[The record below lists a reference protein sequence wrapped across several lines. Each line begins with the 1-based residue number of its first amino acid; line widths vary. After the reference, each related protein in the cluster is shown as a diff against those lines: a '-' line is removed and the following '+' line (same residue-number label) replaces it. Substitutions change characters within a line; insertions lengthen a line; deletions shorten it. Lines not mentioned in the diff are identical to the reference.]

1 MGGKEAPRHRERRV
15 IYAALR
21 DGTLAPRRPLSPSEV
36 ADLFNAID
44 HRISKRFGVRALAA
58 IDLDSLH
65 AMPASHTRLGTNNVG
80 FEKRIT
86 LLSYAAWRRRHDIV
100 KQLLIGG
107 AAPTISD
114 RAPAGA
120 LSAEEEKE
128 LSERLSRR
136 TGSGL
141 ESAAATYAVE
151 CVARLR
157 CFAARDVVLGA
168 APLPP
173 CAKCGVTGRTVC
185 FDACG
190 CMVCEGCV
198 WRTLLTTPRRHDEDG
213 DGEDEGDRHTDRETD
228 EEVGVEGDEIVCPR
242 CGAHAP
248 MRGAEDPSAAIEL
261 AARGLEPPSG
271 QGGAPRPLADWTCEC
286 CAYAN
291 FGSRPVCRG
300 CAAPRVVD
308 ETLRPPPPSL
318 CREGLPAA
326 LAAWAL
332 ENARSLTVGA
342 AAGYVRSAAAAA
354 DKGKAPEEVCSG
366 EVEGWRA
373 GESSNAPPVH
383 SDERD
388 EPRTSSNASP
398 VDELACIP
406 ARQPRCGAETDKID
420 EMLTKSGTSGGV
432 DGAGPKAP
440 SMRRVLIE
448 MEVDRR
454 RALGKQLTFLMSEAA
469 LL

>member
-1 MGGKEAPRHRERRV
+1 
-15 IYAALR
+15 
-21 DGTLAPRRPLSPSEV
+21 
-36 ADLFNAID
+36 
-44 HRISKRFGVRALAA
+44 
-58 IDLDSLH
+58 
-65 AMPASHTRLGTNNVG
+65 
-80 FEKRIT
+80 
-86 LLSYAAWRRRHDIV
+86 
-100 KQLLIGG
+100 
-107 AAPTISD
+107 
-114 RAPAGA
+114 
-120 LSAEEEKE
+120 
-128 LSERLSRR
+128 
-136 TGSGL
+136 
-141 ESAAATYAVE
+141 
-151 CVARLR
+151 
-157 CFAARDVVLGA
+157 
-168 APLPP
+168 
-173 CAKCGVTGRTVC
+173 
-185 FDACG
+185 
-190 CMVCEGCV
+190 
-198 WRTLLTTPRRHDEDG
+198 
-213 DGEDEGDRHTDRETD
+213 
-228 EEVGVEGDEIVCPR
+228 VEGDEIVCPR

-248 MRGAEDPSAAIEL
+248 MRGAEDPSAAIEQ

-332 ENARSLTVGA
+332 ENARSLTAGA

-354 DKGKAPEEVCSG
+354 DKGKAPEEVCSV
-366 EVEGWRA
+366 EVESWRA
-373 GESSNAPPVH
+373 GESSNAPPVHSDERDEPRTSSNASPVHSDERDEPRTCSKASPVH

-432 DGAGPKAP
+432 GGAGPKAP

-469 LL
+469 LH